1 MEDLETSQDI
11 LSIILGQ
18 DIRLISGT
26 QTEKEYRVSPL
37 AKSIRMD
44 VFSISEKGVVY
55 DIFGL
60 GKYRYT
66 FKAICEEYPQL
77 SLDDG
82 AVRIFL
88 NSRGTNDGD
97 VSPELVAFLH
107 YMENTTDE
115 TALETGS
122 ERIQRI
128 HQRVYRVKQSE
139 EIGMKFMRE
148 LEENNMARAEGRKE
162 GHEAGVADGILS
174 SVRNLMETMNLSAE
188 KAMDALKVSET
199 DRGKYLKLLD
209 KDK

>member
-1 MEDLETSQDI
+1 MDSSLLEAGEDNYNLLKNSF
-11 LSIILGQ
+11 IIV
-18 DIRLISGT
+18 IT
-26 QTEKEYRVSPL
+26 N
-37 AKSIRMD
+37 
-44 VFSISEKGVVY
+44 Y
-55 DIFGL
+55 DIVGL

-66 FKAICEEYPQL
+66 FKAICEEHPQL

-88 NSRGTNDGD
+88 NCRGTNDGEI
-97 VSPELVAFLH
+97 SPELAAFLH

-115 TALETGS
+115 AALETGS

-162 GHEAGVADGILS
+162 GRKEGHEVGVADGILS
-174 SVRNLMETMNLSAE
+174 SVRNLMETMDLSAE
-188 KAMDALKVSET
+188 KAMEALKVSET
-199 DRGKYLKLLD
+199 EKEKYLKLLD
-209 KDK
+209 KDN